1 MEAIPP
7 PDSPE
12 AKSEDQRGWYKP
24 WHGFVAWL
32 VLFLGG
38 QILGWARWEYTKT
51 EMDRNARENE
61 KMREQIKQQGED
73 ISVMRA
79 ILEQQKR
86 K

>member
-32 VLFLGG
+32 VLFTFG
-38 QILGWARWEYTKT
+38 QIWGWARWEHQKA
-51 EMDRNARENE
+51 EMHRH
-61 KMREQIKQQGED
+61 GED
-73 ISVMRA
+73 LRDIRA
-79 ILEQQKR
+79 RLQEHDSRLEQER
-86 K
+86 RERR